1 MENLIDSL
9 PVELGQLTF
18 LQDLTVKQLVGML
31 KKALVDEAPSVE
43 NEPLAIEEPPVE
55 KVPSVNE
62 EPAVEEE
69 PEIIKKLPVEKVP
82 SGYKEPQRKPAPT
95 VIRKPKPYVY
105 EDE

>member
-31 KKALVDEAPSVE
+31 KKALVDEEPPVEKVPSV
-43 NEPLAIEEPPVE
+43 NEEPVE